1 MSLAF
6 LPDLKTESTTPSGLP
21 NFYRHKPDT
30 AAREIPGYTPRDYLT
45 HWLSQWVRDYGI
57 DGFRVDT
64 AKHVELAA
72 WQQLKPRPPM
82 RWPNGKSEP
91 AEKARRCAVLDD
103 RRVLGHGVM
112 RSDYYNHG
120 FDAMINFDYQ
130 EQAAGAVKCL
140 ANMDLVWQQ
149 MAEKLQGSTR

>member
-1 MSLAF
+1 MGQKWIRTDIGDYDNPGFDDLTMSLAF

-30 AAREIPGYTPRDYLT
+30 AAREMHGYTPRDYLT

-72 WQQLKPRPPM
+72 RQQLKTCAIDAL
-82 RWPNGKSEP
+82 
-91 AEKARRCAVLDD
+91 AEWKKRTRRKTRRRAVLMTGES
-103 RRVLGHGVM
+103 RGTV
-112 RSDYYNHG
+112 SC
-120 FDAMINFDYQ
+120 
-130 EQAAGAVKCL
+130 AAIITT
-140 ANMDLVWQQ
+140 
-149 MAEKLQGSTR
+149 MASTR